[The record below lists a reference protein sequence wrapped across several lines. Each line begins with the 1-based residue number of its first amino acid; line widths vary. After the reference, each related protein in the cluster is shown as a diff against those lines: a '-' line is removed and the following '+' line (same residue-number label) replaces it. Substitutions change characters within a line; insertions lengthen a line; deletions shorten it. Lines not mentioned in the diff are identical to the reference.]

1 MADAPLIRENLGDF
15 WNIMEWETYLD
26 FVTVLWEMD
35 MQQMI
40 FTMQQ
45 HYRDEELLTA
55 CMKDLIVASRL
66 PGMFRAMLAL

>member
-1 MADAPLIRENLGDF
+1 
-15 WNIMEWETYLD
+15 
-26 FVTVLWEMD
+26 MD